1 MKVDKEASKRLGVTV
16 MVDENAKKSKPKVE
30 PMVEP
35 MVEETPKKKEKKAK
49 DFLRD
54 EE

>member
-16 MVDENAKKSKPKVE
+16 MVDENAKKSEPK
-30 PMVEP
+30 VEP

-49 DFLRD
+49 EFLRD